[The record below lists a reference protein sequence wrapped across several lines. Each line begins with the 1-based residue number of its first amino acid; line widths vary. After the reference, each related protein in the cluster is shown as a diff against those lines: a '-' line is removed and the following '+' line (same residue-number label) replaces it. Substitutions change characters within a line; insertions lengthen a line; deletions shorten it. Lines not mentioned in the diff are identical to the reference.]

1 MYLLEDH
8 DQYSTSFVQFFAWF
22 ETIILSYL
30 SWCPL
35 LPQPLYPPH
44 TWRHYASDGS
54 QLELPW
60 EHKNTTHLG
69 GRKQIWSLHYYL
81 CWSLERNLVNNGLEM
96 KGIFTFVKE
105 NWEIQCCNEILLSM
119 DHWVCYK
126 ISPYKTITVKM
137 FIVIEKIIPLI
148 VDINW
153 ILKKLFLLTLRSM
166 LVLMCSRQFKEY
178 FHRSICY
185 D

>member
-126 ISPYKTITVKM
+126 ISPYKTIRGHSQMTSQHWTT
-137 FIVIEKIIPLI
+137 
-148 VDINW
+148 NGNS
-153 ILKKLFLLTLRSM
+153 KKLTRRDQGSSEKMMNDEKSNNLW
-166 LVLMCSRQFKEY
+166 E
-178 FHRSICY
+178 SIQKRP
-185 D
+185 